1 MPDAVCLWS
10 QRQAVSLGCL
20 LYVTGAFPGASF
32 VPLCYPVSV
41 TMTQSGGRHIRILIS
56 SSLQLLYKALGLHVL
71 IYVPN
76 PSQGGTHPHP
86 RIPAQRS
93 SLKLLPSSN
102 ATEPGV

>member
-20 LYVTGAFPGASF
+20 LYVTGAFPG
-32 VPLCYPVSV
+32 
-41 TMTQSGGRHIRILIS
+41 GGRHIRILIS